1 MARSKPNFIQRI
13 SRDFLKDLINKH
25 NGTVPEKSIT
35 SISKG
40 SEAWYRD
47 CLALQLNGKTEVQT
61 PSGRIDILTKTEV
74 IEVKRASGYKSA
86 IGQVKCYGQHYPNH
100 KIRIH
105 LFGKLTQSR
114 LKIIQTDCLREGI
127 ILSWE

>member
-1 MARSKPNFIQRI
+1 MAKTKPNDFQRSTRSLIRSFIN
-13 SRDFLKDLINKH
+13 SC
-25 NGTVPEKSIT
+25 NGFVEEKPIT
-35 SISKG
+35 PVAIG
-40 SEAWYRD
+40 TEAWYRD
-47 CLALQLNGKTEVQT
+47 RLAAELNGKTEVQT
-61 PSGRIDILTKTEV
+61 PSGRVDVLTKTEV